1 MSYED
6 RVVCFLDI
14 LGFQNHVVAT
24 INSDGTEAKDRTEL
38 LIAAFE
44 NIRDILDIDRPEDR
58 KGKEVTQFSDSIVIS
73 FRATEESG
81 VFYALLDIMWVQ
93 VNLVLRGILC
103 RGAVARGKLV
113 HTSKILFGP
122 GMVDA
127 YVLESKAAL
136 YPRVILDESIIKL
149 GVMAHAR
156 HHLPEHEEKSIT
168 SLLEKDSDGMYYIN
182 YITGA
187 QSELDDPELD
197 YPSYLHSLQKIVA
210 LGITAKDPSVVV
222 KYRWLREKLQPHVE
236 SIKTRVA
243 ENLPEG
249 NELRDAYESISDL

>member
-1 MSYED
+1 MNYED

-14 LGFQNHVVAT
+14 LGFRGHVAGT
-24 INSDGTEAKDRTEL
+24 IDPDGTEEKDRTDH

-44 NIRDILDIDRPEDR
+44 GIRDILDIDRQQDR
-58 KGKEVTQFSDSIVIS
+58 EGEEVTQFSDSVVIS

-81 VFYALLDIMWVQ
+81 VFYALLNIMWVQ

-103 RGAVARGKLV
+103 RGAVAQGKLI
-113 HTSKILFGP
+113 HTPKVLFGP

-136 YPRVILDESIIKL
+136 YPRVILDESIINL
-149 GVMAHAR
+149 GARAHAR
-156 HHLPEHEEKSIT
+156 HHLPEHEVQSIM

-182 YITGA
+182 YVTGA

-197 YPSYLHSLQKIVA
+197 YPKYLYCLQQIVESGLA
-210 LGITAKDPSVVV
+210 VRDPSVAV
-222 KYRWLREKLQPHVE
+222 KYRWLREKLQPHIE
-236 SIKTRVA
+236 SIKTGVA
-243 ENLPEG
+243 ENRPEG
-249 NELRDAYESISDL
+249 DELRDAYESIPDL